1 MRDAVYSEDESF
13 GANAAETPV
22 GAPDATA
29 VIVDG
34 MPTML
39 PSERKPAESTTTH
52 ATTTHA
58 ATTTTSGES
67 PVAGPRLVSATTF
80 ATPPAEGIPVSGR
93 PGQGATFVT
102 TPSGVFAFS
111 GALWDD
117 PLTRETMEREFARE
131 LGDEEGAFALDL
143 EQFVMARQ
151 LSKIVRLFALIDV
164 VMCVLY
170 ALSGAD
176 YIAILLFG
184 PLGGF
189 IGARMYNP
197 SLTCWYLLFCC
208 LGIAW
213 RVSDFILVKEV
224 TPRILAL
231 VTFVLSVYITRLVA
245 RFWSLIRL
253 MSREVQTLL
262 RQLDY
267 AHTSPVI

>member
-1 MRDAVYSEDESF
+1 MRDAVYGADDESF
-13 GANAAETPV
+13 GDAETTV

-34 MPTML
+34 MPTTL
-39 PSERKPAESTTTH
+39 PSDRKPAESTASTRTR
-52 ATTTHA
+52 A
-58 ATTTTSGES
+58 ATTSGES

-102 TPSGVFAFS
+102 TPTGVFAFS

-117 PLTRETMEREFARE
+117 QSVRETMEREFARE

-213 RVSDFILVKEV
+213 RVSDFILVKDV

-231 VTFVLSVYITRLVA
+231 VTLVLSVYITRLVA
-245 RFWSLIRL
+245 RFWGLIRL

-267 AHTSPVI
+267 AHPAPVI